1 MQKRMADNQRQNTT
15 KLIVIKDWA
24 DRGKSL
30 TIWMVLMELIRQGA
44 NVNWCKYTF
53 GGKNMKIPAQIP
65 PYQNRWD
72 FVADLTWKGKHIA
85 IVSHGDDVNDVDR
98 ELQNILPTKPNYIIC
113 AANIRHWGA
122 SVWNMIEKKYTNT
135 AFERLCFWTEYA
147 ANKIDEQL
155 VKRPT
160 VEAIVKYIA

>member
-1 MQKRMADNQRQNTT
+1 MEENKNQNKT

-53 GGKNMKIPAQIP
+53 GGENMNIPAQIP
-65 PYQNRWD
+65 PYQQRWD

-98 ELQNILPTKPNYIIC
+98 ELQNILPTKPDYIIC
-113 AANIRHWGA
+113 AANIRHRGT
-122 SVWNMIEKKYTNT
+122 SVWNMIEQKYTNT
-135 AFERLCFWTEYA
+135 AFERVCFWTEYA
-147 ANKIDEQL
+147 TNKQNEQL

-160 VEAIVKYIA
+160 VEAIIQYIS

>member
-1 MQKRMADNQRQNTT
+1 MISLHRESEIKKYARGECKREW
-15 KLIVIKDWA
+15 LITRD
-24 DRGKSL
+24 
-30 TIWMVLMELIRQGA
+30 
-44 NVNWCKYTF
+44 
-53 GGKNMKIPAQIP
+53 KIQ
-65 PYQNRWD
+65 
-72 FVADLTWKGKHIA
+72 
-85 IVSHGDDVNDVDR
+85 
-98 ELQNILPTKPNYIIC
+98 PNYIIC